1 MSATNERGALT
12 LTLPPGWRPLR
23 GWILLIAAVATL
35 NVVTYAG
42 LTRPRWYDVTAQ
54 SRALEAARQA
64 RQLLEPAL
72 EEARAN
78 YGLVL
83 QAENDLD
90 GLHSRIAS
98 SASSLSGVIQSLQQK
113 LQAVGMQFDRSTYAQ
128 ERIDE
133 LDLQLLQM
141 AVPFSGRYSA
151 VRELVA
157 ALAAGEEFV
166 AIDQVGLVNPDQAGS
181 GGSLQVELQLAAFL
195 PATGS
200 QATAPA
206 SGEDDIEASEISAAE
221 TEPAGAAQAGESG
234 GTDSSGDAGIPAS
247 ADEVGQEP
255 DESPVGAPESSAE
268 AHIPE
273 RSTPSP
279 ARSRSDVSP
288 VQRASELQARLASL
302 PPLPFP
308 PEAYD
313 VRLSD
318 LDVVREVST
327 AEGRNLFDYY
337 RPPRAPAPPRPEPI
351 ARRQG
356 GGGRGQAQDT
366 GQEEPSAS
374 HPSIPLKLLGIVRV
388 GAVRYASLTDGTEL
402 HVAAEG
408 SSLPGGYEI
417 VEVGIDYADIKLGE
431 TQVRL
436 TLES

>member
-1 MSATNERGALT
+1 
-12 LTLPPGWRPLR
+12 
-23 GWILLIAAVATL
+23 
-35 NVVTYAG
+35 
-42 LTRPRWYDVTAQ
+42 
-54 SRALEAARQA
+54 
-64 RQLLEPAL
+64 
-72 EEARAN
+72 
-78 YGLVL
+78 
-83 QAENDLD
+83 
-90 GLHSRIAS
+90 
-98 SASSLSGVIQSLQQK
+98 
-113 LQAVGMQFDRSTYAQ
+113 MQFDRSTYAQ

-157 ALAAGEEFV
+157 ALAAGKEFV

-206 SGEDDIEASEISAAE
+206 VQDADTEEAEVSAAE
-221 TEPAGAAQAGESG
+221 TDTAATETAASDEAGASDETGSRE
-234 GTDSSGDAGIPAS
+234 DAGLLEPGTEEGREVDEPPA
-247 ADEVGQEP
+247 VTPEP
-255 DESPVGAPESSAE
+255 GTE
-268 AHIPE
+268 AGMPE
-273 RSTPSP
+273 RSAQPA
-279 ARSRSDVSP
+279 ARSRSNMSP

-337 RPPRAPAPPRPEPI
+337 RPPRPPAPPQPEP
-351 ARRQG
+351 RQRQG
-356 GGGRGQAQDT
+356 GGGSGRGQNQSAREDQ
-366 GQEEPSAS
+366 PAAS

-388 GAVRYASLTDGTEL
+388 GAVRYASLTDGTEM

-408 SSLPGGYEI
+408 ASLPGGYEI